1 MTNFK
6 ALQDLKT
13 KKIKKISE
21 IEKIINCPC
30 GKGKM
35 KLKMFYVFPKEGK
48 VMIKYGDCTGIFC
61 SYNKHGIAKFTDI
74 KIKKLALGE

>member
-21 IEKIINCPC
+21 IEKIIDCPC

-35 KLKMFYVFPKEGK
+35 KLKVMYVYPRDGGI
-48 VMIKYGDCTGIFC
+48 MLRYGDCTGMYC
-61 SYNKHGIAKFTDI
+61 SYNKHEITKFTRI
-74 KIKKLALGE
+74 KIKRLALGE